1 LQQTPIFLAIK
12 RATVEEGSFLFSTP
26 PPLLDLCLV
35 GDKKG
40 GNAPLDYVV
49 LQKTL
54 PKLGLSGEEIYLA

>member
-1 LQQTPIFLAIK
+1 
-12 RATVEEGSFLFSTP
+12 
-26 PPLLDLCLV
+26 V